1 MRKDKWNRVLASY
14 DGFAGPATVSAILDQ
29 IPAELKSELTGRQ
42 LGLVM
47 KAVNSA
53 YHNGRVA
60 AEGEIAE
67 YVSVPE
73 GKTLWDW
80 LTEKSES

>member
-1 MRKDKWNRVLASY
+1 MRNDKMNRVMSNYA
-14 DGFAGPATVSAILDQ
+14 GFAGQTTVSAILDQ
-29 IPAELKSELTGRQ
+29 IPKELQNELTGRQ

-47 KAVNSA
+47 KAVNAA
-53 YHNGRVA
+53 YQGGKIA
-60 AEGEIAE
+60 AEAEISE
-67 YVSVPE
+67 YVSIPE

>member
-1 MRKDKWNRVLASY
+1 MRKDKLYRMMSNYA
-14 DGFAGPATVSAILDQ
+14 GFAGSTTVSAILNQ
-29 IPAELKSELTGRQ
+29 IPKELQSELTGRQ

-47 KAVNSA
+47 KAVNIA
-53 YHNGRVA
+53 YQNGRIA
-60 AEGEIAE
+60 AEGEISE

-80 LTEKSES
+80 LTEKSEP

>member
-1 MRKDKWNRVLASY
+1 MRKDKLYRTMSHYA
-14 DGFAGPATVSAILDQ
+14 GFAGPTTVAAIMDQ
-29 IPAELKSELTGRQ
+29 IPKELQAELTGKQ

-47 KAVNSA
+47 RAVNTA
-53 YHNGRVA
+53 YQNGRIA

-73 GKTLWDW
+73 GQTLWDW
-80 LTEKSES
+80 LTEKSE